1 MPTDKGKRKA
11 ATEPS
16 KVRRKLSK
24 SSKSSKGHTKKKPRV
39 GGNVLGGS
47 KAVDP
52 KHNARVNSGLI
63 SSFVYD
69 VVNPDLEVAC
79 KREIHVKG
87 SYLKLRDAQAKAVF
101 TFQVRRY
108 TPAHEFKDRG
118 VDDVM
123 AAFKLK
129 DVTDYDSPAMTA
141 IFGKDELQYDHI
153 WMPVFPTYTVI
164 RHSTW
169 EHNKGARMLAL
180 RQKDA
185 YDNKRAD
192 LLADSGARRV
202 STQMVSKAAAEAA
215 SKITTTSGPITKFTS
230 VNNRGNIG
238 GKKMLRGGG
247 SNERTI
253 VSQWTRTSRFA
264 DKIDKKGKAYRIEY
278 LVCKVKGC
286 RKERQ
291 QKVNADSSQVTGM
304 LYPIDCEEHS
314 SYH

>member
-1 MPTDKGKRKA
+1 M
-11 ATEPS
+11 
-16 KVRRKLSK
+16 
-24 SSKSSKGHTKKKPRV
+24 
-39 GGNVLGGS
+39 
-47 KAVDP
+47 
-52 KHNARVNSGLI
+52 
-63 SSFVYD
+63 
-69 VVNPDLEVAC
+69 
-79 KREIHVKG
+79 
-87 SYLKLRDAQAKAVF
+87 
-101 TFQVRRY
+101 RRY
-108 TPAHEFKDRG
+108 HPAHEFKDKG

-123 AAFKLK
+123 PGIKLK
-129 DVTDYDSPAMTA
+129 DVTDYNSKAMTE
-141 IFGKDELQYDHI
+141 IFGKDERPYDHI
-153 WMPVFPTYTVI
+153 WMPVFPTYTII

-215 SKITTTSGPITKFTS
+215 SKISTTSGPITKFTS

-264 DKIDKKGKAYRIEY
+264 DKLWLR
-278 LVCKVKGC
+278 LWL
-286 RKERQ
+286 RR
-291 QKVNADSSQVTGM
+291 
-304 LYPIDCEEHS
+304 L
-314 SYH
+314 